1 MFTSVIGALTS
12 ALPKYFVWGAYVP
25 VLIFSFVN
33 TGLAYLLWAPARS
46 WILKGYSSNAALT
59 IATAFVLTVV
69 IAYLVSS
76 VNDFLREFLEGRY
89 LLPPLFRDFLSDR
102 QQQHR
107 TGLQDAYLRVL
118 EKRYEF
124 GQHRDSWEMTLRDAA
139 DAGVRDDPGEAPKDL
154 WEQRYEPSRDTDA
167 RSPETRRFGES
178 TRTEHGDRPETK
190 PYRQDSKAAR
200 RLEALRDATREPLEI
215 PVPNIN
221 EAVIAMAS
229 ELRRRSK
236 LKDAR
241 LARDHKELLLVL
253 DTIYTTTLTS
263 EHTATL
269 ELNTAYSGDVPAP
282 TRMGNVADAMKA
294 YPMQRYGIDL
304 SVLLSRLQAT
314 LLKNDA
320 KDYPIVL
327 DAKTQLDFLVACCC
341 FCGLTTL
348 VWSVLVLAFR
358 GSLGA
363 YALLTVIGP
372 FLTWWLSWVTTQ
384 SYIAYSVAV
393 RACVDINRF
402 ALLRALE
409 LPLPTTL
416 NAELRMWQTVSD
428 SAVSGYTAELSY
440 EHGAK

>member
-12 ALPKYFVWGAYVP
+12 ALPKYFIWGSYVP
-25 VLIFSFVN
+25 VLIFSFIN
-33 TGLAYLLWAPARS
+33 TGLAYLLWASARS
-46 WILKGYSSNAALT
+46 WILKGYGLNSALT
-59 IATAFVLTVV
+59 IATAFVVTVV
-69 IAYLVSS
+69 LAYLVSS

-89 LLPPLFRDFLSDR
+89 LFPPLLRDFLSDR
-102 QQQHR
+102 QQQLR
-107 TGLQDAYLRVL
+107 TGLQNTYLLVL

-124 GQHRDSWEMTLRDAA
+124 QRYQESWDMTLRDAA
-139 DAGVRDDPGEAPKDL
+139 DAGVSEDSDVKAKDL
-154 WEQRYEPSRDTDA
+154 WEERYDPAPRSGEFHEQPSTSPYQSDSDA
-167 RSPETRRFGES
+167 A
-178 TRTEHGDRPETK
+178 K
-190 PYRQDSKAAR
+190 K
-200 RLEALRDATREPLEI
+200 LEALREAIREPLQV
-215 PVPNIN
+215 PVDQIN
-221 EAVIAMAS
+221 EAVIAMAG
-229 ELRRRSK
+229 ELRRRNK

-253 DTIYTTTLTS
+253 DTIYNTALTS

-269 ELNTAYSGDVPAP
+269 ELNTAYSGDLPSP

-314 LLKNDA
+314 LIKTDA

-327 DAKTQLDFLVACCC
+327 DAKAQLDFLVACCC

-348 VWSVLVLAFR
+348 VWSVLVLAFH
-358 GSLGA
+358 GSPLV
-363 YALLTVIGP
+363 YVLLTVIGT
-372 FLTWWLSWVTTQ
+372 FLTWCLSWVATQ

-409 LPLPTTL
+409 LPLPATL
-416 NAELRMWQTVSD
+416 NAELRMWRAISD

-440 EHGAK
+440 EHGTDGTK